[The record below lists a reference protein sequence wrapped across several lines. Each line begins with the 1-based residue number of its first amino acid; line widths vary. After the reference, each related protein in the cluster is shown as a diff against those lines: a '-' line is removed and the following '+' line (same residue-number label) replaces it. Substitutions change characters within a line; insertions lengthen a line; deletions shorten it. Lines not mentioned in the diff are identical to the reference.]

1 MAVDLLALFTKG
13 IWLNKRISG
22 NVEILA
28 PIEVAVSKDVY
39 EISVDFIYE
48 DN

>member
-13 IWLNKRISG
+13 IWINKNIAGRF
-22 NVEILA
+22 EILA
-28 PIEVAVSKDVY
+28 PIEVAVTKDVF

-48 DN
+48 DD